1 MVMLNMGEILKVHAM
16 KHPRKMALKD
26 WRGKTLTYLELEAR
40 TNRRKVLHR
49 KLREK
54 YSQLL

>member
-26 WRGKTLTYLELEAR
+26 RRGKTLTYLELEAR
-40 TNRRKVLHR
+40 TNRLGRFCIGN
-49 KLREK
+49 
-54 YSQLL
+54 